1 MGQVS
6 NLSIYHQLPYA
17 PSPPWDSA
25 ARKDRTRYA
34 GAHSDPIA
42 AESMKASRI
51 MGNPSRL
58 RLTTR
63 LQLAIRPVVLLVMTA
78 PGTWFLCERSGIL
91 IPEVQQQTRAH
102 ARG

>member
-1 MGQVS
+1 MLVRIATQS
-6 NLSIYHQLPYA
+6 S
-17 PSPPWDSA
+17 
-25 ARKDRTRYA
+25 

-63 LQLAIRPVVLLVMTA
+63 PQLAIQPIVLLVMTA
-78 PGTWFLCERSGIL
+78 PGT
-91 IPEVQQQTRAH
+91 
-102 ARG
+102 